1 MLNKFSRHLFAGP
14 VALLVAIG
22 PAASIAQADDIAEI
36 EKAVEYRQG
45 VMNIL
50 AWNTKTISGML
61 KGKTEYDAETIK
73 TAAKDIASTASLDI
87 IAGFPEDSE
96 HEDSA
101 ALADIWLDFEN
112 FEQKMADFQKAAD
125 NLNVASQTGDKMAV
139 GNAMKDLGKTCK
151 GCHKPFKN

>member
-1 MLNKFSRHLFAGP
+1 MFRTSSKRLVTGP
-14 VALLVAIG
+14 IALLVAFG
-22 PAASIAQADDIAEI
+22 ATSGTAQADADI

-50 AWNTKTISGML
+50 AWNTKIIGGML
-61 KGKTEYDAETIK
+61 KGKTEYDAEKIK
-73 TAAKDIASTASLDI
+73 TAAKDIASAASLDI

-101 ALADIWLDFEN
+101 ALADIWLDYEN
-112 FEQKMADFQKAAD
+112 FEQKMADFKSAAD
-125 NLNVASQTGDKMAV
+125 NMHTAAQSGDKMAV
-139 GNAMKDLGKTCK
+139 GNAMKDLGKSCK